1 MCQQV
6 DEKMKE
12 APVADTAPAS
22 REDAA
27 SRSCITCFPEW
38 SENHMDKR
46 GKLNTS
52 TNIQNSTYG
61 HTNNRN
67 TSNGNIIPGLYTV
80 PLSLCRSAVL
90 GALSDLLSG
99 PELSRCTGPTGDCF

>member
-27 SRSCITCFPEW
+27 SRSYITCFPEW
-38 SENHMDKR
+38 IENHMDER
-46 GKLNTS
+46 GKLNSS
-52 TNIQNSTYG
+52 THIKNSNLNSTYSN
-61 HTNNRN
+61 TNNRN
-67 TSNGNIIPGLYTV
+67 NRMVI
-80 PLSLCRSAVL
+80 
-90 GALSDLLSG
+90 
-99 PELSRCTGPTGDCF
+99 